1 MTLETIEQPVAVKI
15 DGRLVHLRPGTP
27 VEFTDDQGLK
37 LLAKAKGRIRVV
49 SGQTAMTPGT
59 VITWESPLFGLLS
72 GPVMTVLD
80 EGVTVMHPLS
90 EELCTIPR
98 GWVR

>member
-1 MTLETIEQPVAVKI
+1 MTLETIERPITVKI

-37 LLAKAKGRIRVV
+37 LLTKAQGRIRMVL
-49 SGQTAMTPGT
+49 GQTPMTIGAM
-59 VITWESPLFGLLS
+59 ITWESPLFGLLS
-72 GPVMTVLD
+72 GPVLTVLD
-80 EGVTVMHPLS
+80 GSVTVMHPLS
-90 EELCTIPR
+90 EEPCTIPR

>member
-1 MTLETIEQPVAVKI
+1 MTLETIERPLAVKI
-15 DGRLVHLRPGTP
+15 EGRLVHLRPGTP

-37 LLAKAKGRIRVV
+37 LLAKSQGRIRVV
-49 SGQTAMTPGT
+49 SGQTPITTGAM
-59 VITWESPLFGLLS
+59 ITWESPLFGLLS
-72 GPVMTVLD
+72 GRVLTVLD
-80 EGVTVMHPLS
+80 RGVTVLHPLS

>member
-1 MTLETIEQPVAVKI
+1 MTLETIERPLAVKI

-37 LLAKAKGRIRVV
+37 LLAKAQGRIRVV
-49 SGQTAMTPGT
+49 SGQASMIVGET
-59 VITWESPLFGLLS
+59 ITWDSPLFGLLS
-72 GPVMTVLD
+72 GPVLTVLD
-80 EGVTVMHPLS
+80 GGITVMHPLS
-90 EELCTIPR
+90 EEPCTIPR